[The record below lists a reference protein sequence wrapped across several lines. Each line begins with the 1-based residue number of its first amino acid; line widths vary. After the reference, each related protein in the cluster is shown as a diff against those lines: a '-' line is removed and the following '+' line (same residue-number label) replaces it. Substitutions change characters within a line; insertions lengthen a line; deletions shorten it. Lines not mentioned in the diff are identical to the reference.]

1 MKKNYKKILAGIMSC
16 MLIIANVSP
25 VMAEDDT
32 SIVQDI
38 TTDDSHEITID
49 LDELNSTEVIKE
61 ITSEEIKDVST
72 EEVTDFS
79 EEDTEEISEEE
90 IKEDISTEEVTSEEV
105 ITEEENTEV
114 ITEEIVNETVSTEE
128 EVTEF
133 ITFDHY
139 FSNIDTS
146 LVNTSDLMI
155 QTNDSSIFTKN
166 TNVISNYDDVYII
179 SCDSVEEARYVYSYY
194 VDKVSF
200 ISDMSNVF
208 SLTDEETED
217 IADLSD
223 VNTDSEDAIAQL
235 NEISTKSYEG
245 YIALIDTGSDATN
258 RLSVFDDNGF
268 DENGHGT
275 SMYNYI
281 KEEAPDAKI
290 LSIKAFDGKSSNVA
304 NIYAAIRLAID
315 SNVSIINL
323 SFSGLDIESN
333 VIIKDIINEALD
345 KGITVIGA
353 AGNAGSNAKYYI
365 PGCIDKAIIAGA
377 CDSTGTRLSI
387 SNYGSTVDYYID
399 SDSTSE
405 AAARLSGIIYSN
417 KELISANRVF
427 ILDIDDDGVQTFIDE
442 DSNFYTEN
450 TTYAIVYDGH
460 TYEVPE
466 WLPFNVEL
474 TGECSKTN
482 YRGDIKFPKAYINN
496 AETNINDPDSPCNGN
511 YIECGSFFNI
521 GTVSL
526 NSKWG
531 SYDTNFNQYKNLEL
545 VTNNATISKAGNSYS
560 GDGLGYSAWC
570 CNAHKVFNKGTGT
583 FYTGLVKP
591 ANATITTY
599 GTNGKK
605 ITLANSDV
613 KSSNTIA
620 DYVVKDGYLYVPY
633 IKTMHRFTS
642 SQAQSLGFLAYV
654 KIKLTKEVPYFFAL
668 EKTTQGKYLANNV
681 TFDISV
687 AKASK
692 GTADEVASIT
702 NWTNRKFSNT
712 YAYTGLWTGWYY
724 NFATSKSN
732 NSTDKS
738 VYKDIR
744 KYTSGSSTARTE
756 AISFTADKTYS
767 INPQDGIALTY
778 LGKYPEGTKL
788 YVKITENWPN
798 ENDAQAIEGNKSVK
812 INSEDYVKDLK
823 TYTFLI
829 DDSYNSPEA
838 AIDYAKSTNNTYFW
852 IKNGQTTYSKTN
864 SGSAIWN
871 NKKNNTYNVDVVK
884 VTAPGYENYV
894 KDNPNYSLNGTTY
907 DLFKLV
913 NNKETYIHTYK
924 FDSNGATKEF
934 DITDY
939 MNQNSAGE
947 ILNTTF
953 RLRETKAGKGYA
965 LDDSNID
972 FVVTKND
979 KSITKTVEDMPEGD
993 PFTIILQKHNSYTG
1007 TNITTMDDVKM
1018 SFKATYYPA
1027 TIPTDINKCLRYSSL
1042 SKLTTGISHTY
1053 EATIEQFNKKT
1064 ITIDEEDFNST
1075 WTEGFPY
1082 GYLVIEEFS
1091 APEGYLKS
1099 KDYILTIGSDTINL
1113 NSKPVFI
1120 LAEVGQY
1127 YINNN
1132 NQVKALSV
1140 QSITVTNSDGYDGKL
1155 QTAITDNNTNS
1166 QIGNALL
1173 DTQTIN
1179 DKVWYWGIPEGEKI
1193 TISGELI
1200 DLDKYLEDGTKVVVA
1215 TASQEVTVDSYSKT
1229 KDTTQVVDLV
1239 YTFNK
1244 SKNPEGHR
1252 LTAVTKIAASNG
1264 ATIVEDNSAWLT
1276 CPMDEIED
1284 TIVKSETIYYPS
1296 GKTTAHSA
1304 ATGIKSM
1311 GKRSSTR
1318 IMDWFNI
1325 NNLVVGKDYTIIA
1338 KVMERTDKGTG
1349 VPFKSDGKEVVNKIN
1364 LSVSANGVV
1373 TATDVT
1379 DPTNPIN
1386 LTCDFTVDQYNT
1398 QLVKGKVKL
1407 EIFVNAED
1415 VEDKTTT
1422 VFENLYMGD
1431 EETGKLL
1438 IAHDDI
1444 DDAAQQVHF
1453 MKIETDLVDSSYA
1466 LGDEDSVG
1474 VKKVDDKLTD
1484 RITLTKIAAPYDG
1497 DGINKD
1503 TVITIEGVLKDK
1515 STGEDYQYEDGS
1527 KITADG
1533 VLTITK
1539 TGVSATG
1546 DIDANNIK
1554 LTLDADT
1561 HTYSGT
1567 IDLVYTFDSS
1577 KFEKLTLV
1585 SFVRATVT
1593 NDSNEVV
1600 PIAIHDDINDLRE
1613 AVNYTRL
1620 GTQFND
1626 RTTDVDVPVTGLTTT
1641 YDRVLVENL
1650 VYGKTYTVTG
1660 AIQRKDMEGNHL
1672 GALQDENGN
1681 DVVVSAVVTVD
1692 DEGNVTAP
1700 EAENLQFT
1708 KDDDNKTVSGTLD
1721 LYFSI
1726 DTTKLQG
1733 EDIVAFETL
1742 SHKGIVI
1749 DFHTNIKDENQTI
1762 HVPKG
1767 GTTAIDKDTQD
1778 KVATVKEDAD
1788 TTISDKVSLE
1798 NLSNGHTYYVYGK
1811 LMDKETNSELLV
1823 NGNIVTSKCIFK
1835 VNDDGEV
1842 EIIEG
1847 SNEYEFTK
1855 NENDTVSGYI
1865 TLDFT
1870 FSTKDCAN
1878 KDVVVFEYGYYV
1890 KDVNKINELT
1900 DDDIIFVEDDIT
1912 NKDQSVHFTDIKTL
1926 ATDDTYKGHIGLVNE
1941 ISTLTEKSMLY
1952 NLSYG
1957 QTYDV
1962 TATLVDKYTG
1972 EDILQDGQKIQRTA
1986 TITISDDGQTV
1997 TAVDK
2002 ADNTIEFVVGD
2013 IVTDDDNDTLDMFVE
2028 IPMTF
2033 DSTVVAGKTT
2043 VVYEDLEH
2051 KDVTV
2056 RVHREQEDIDEQ
2068 IHYYKLTILKT
2079 GLKDAINAKFT
2090 ATHNNEVVYFNKI
2103 EDGLYYVAPEATD
2116 TTVTIVNPNK
2126 DGVLVINGFNE
2137 GKYVFTEVQTENG
2150 LNLMSSTFTAE
2161 FTPTSFENGLLYE
2174 FKLITKDKTTVIEKD
2189 SEETPN
2195 AVTVGIKNNEVV
2207 TLHTGGSGIGGFLMM
2222 SILLIMLAASLL
2234 IYKKKKMHLFK
2245 YFVLFAISA
2254 IVILPTA
2261 TKAYAEEP
2269 TNTVVDDDNDDADV
2283 DIYNVKGDK
2292 APIIDET
2299 QKCKLVVN
2307 YYDDLDATKPIA
2319 RATFA
2324 IYKVAD
2330 IDTYGG
2336 YTSLVK
2342 GIDFSKAPGNEEQ
2355 YCSDAYIATIE
2366 QNIKPEAVI
2375 FTDANG
2381 HFDQELPMGLYVV
2394 REIKPAEHHINSK
2407 PFLVQLPTIA
2417 ADADGNYLVNN
2428 KGEMYWEYE
2437 ITAMPKSNPAG
2448 DISVKK
2454 LVKGNAGEET
2464 RDFTFKFEWDAK
2476 GEFEYHKYKVGS
2488 NEELDHGE
2496 NELLASGESVTLKH
2510 NERVVVKNLPAG
2522 TKYKV
2527 TETEAN
2533 KDGYVT
2539 GYVNETGSIVRFEE
2553 IDCTVTNERNTNKT
2567 GDVFSPTLMYSLI
2580 GLAILSLAVMIIVI
2594 RKKKTTNTE
2603 E

>member
-1 MKKNYKKILAGIMSC
+1 MS
-16 MLIIANVSP
+16 
-25 VMAEDDT
+25 E
-32 SIVQDI
+32 
-38 TTDDSHEITID
+38 
-49 LDELNSTEVIKE
+49 
-61 ITSEEIKDVST
+61 
-72 EEVTDFS
+72 
-79 EEDTEEISEEE
+79 
-90 IKEDISTEEVTSEEV
+90 
-105 ITEEENTEV
+105 
-114 ITEEIVNETVSTEE
+114 
-128 EVTEF
+128 
-133 ITFDHY
+133 
-139 FSNIDTS
+139 
-146 LVNTSDLMI
+146 
-155 QTNDSSIFTKN
+155 
-166 TNVISNYDDVYII
+166 
-179 SCDSVEEARYVYSYY
+179 
-194 VDKVSF
+194 
-200 ISDMSNVF
+200 
-208 SLTDEETED
+208 
-217 IADLSD
+217 
-223 VNTDSEDAIAQL
+223 
-235 NEISTKSYEG
+235 
-245 YIALIDTGSDATN
+245 
-258 RLSVFDDNGF
+258 
-268 DENGHGT
+268 
-275 SMYNYI
+275 
-281 KEEAPDAKI
+281 
-290 LSIKAFDGKSSNVA
+290 
-304 NIYAAIRLAID
+304 
-315 SNVSIINL
+315 
-323 SFSGLDIESN
+323 
-333 VIIKDIINEALD
+333 
-345 KGITVIGA
+345 
-353 AGNAGSNAKYYI
+353 
-365 PGCIDKAIIAGA
+365 
-377 CDSTGTRLSI
+377 
-387 SNYGSTVDYYID
+387 
-399 SDSTSE
+399 
-405 AAARLSGIIYSN
+405 
-417 KELISANRVF
+417 
-427 ILDIDDDGVQTFIDE
+427 
-442 DSNFYTEN
+442 
-450 TTYAIVYDGH
+450 
-460 TYEVPE
+460 
-466 WLPFNVEL
+466 
-474 TGECSKTN
+474 
-482 YRGDIKFPKAYINN
+482 
-496 AETNINDPDSPCNGN
+496 
-511 YIECGSFFNI
+511 
-521 GTVSL
+521 
-526 NSKWG
+526 
-531 SYDTNFNQYKNLEL
+531 
-545 VTNNATISKAGNSYS
+545 
-560 GDGLGYSAWC
+560 
-570 CNAHKVFNKGTGT
+570 
-583 FYTGLVKP
+583 
-591 ANATITTY
+591 
-599 GTNGKK
+599 
-605 ITLANSDV
+605 
-613 KSSNTIA
+613 
-620 DYVVKDGYLYVPY
+620 
-633 IKTMHRFTS
+633 
-642 SQAQSLGFLAYV
+642 
-654 KIKLTKEVPYFFAL
+654 
-668 EKTTQGKYLANNV
+668 
-681 TFDISV
+681 
-687 AKASK
+687 
-692 GTADEVASIT
+692 
-702 NWTNRKFSNT
+702 
-712 YAYTGLWTGWYY
+712 
-724 NFATSKSN
+724 
-732 NSTDKS
+732 
-738 VYKDIR
+738 
-744 KYTSGSSTARTE
+744 
-756 AISFTADKTYS
+756 
-767 INPQDGIALTY
+767 
-778 LGKYPEGTKL
+778 
-788 YVKITENWPN
+788 
-798 ENDAQAIEGNKSVK
+798 
-812 INSEDYVKDLK
+812 
-823 TYTFLI
+823 
-829 DDSYNSPEA
+829 
-838 AIDYAKSTNNTYFW
+838 
-852 IKNGQTTYSKTN
+852 
-864 SGSAIWN
+864 
-871 NKKNNTYNVDVVK
+871 
-884 VTAPGYENYV
+884 
-894 KDNPNYSLNGTTY
+894 
-907 DLFKLV
+907 
-913 NNKETYIHTYK
+913 
-924 FDSNGATKEF
+924 
-934 DITDY
+934 
-939 MNQNSAGE
+939 
-947 ILNTTF
+947 
-953 RLRETKAGKGYA
+953 
-965 LDDSNID
+965 
-972 FVVTKND
+972 
-979 KSITKTVEDMPEGD
+979 
-993 PFTIILQKHNSYTG
+993 
-1007 TNITTMDDVKM
+1007 
-1018 SFKATYYPA
+1018 
-1027 TIPTDINKCLRYSSL
+1027 
-1042 SKLTTGISHTY
+1042 
-1053 EATIEQFNKKT
+1053 
-1064 ITIDEEDFNST
+1064 
-1075 WTEGFPY
+1075 
-1082 GYLVIEEFS
+1082 
-1091 APEGYLKS
+1091 
-1099 KDYILTIGSDTINL
+1099 
-1113 NSKPVFI
+1113 KPVF
-1120 LAEVGQY
+1120 
-1127 YINNN
+1127 
-1132 NQVKALSV
+1132 ALTSYGV
-1140 QSITVTNSDGYDGKL
+1140 YANIDGEAVEYKSGDITVTSSDGYDLKVSTTL
-1155 QTAITDNNTNS
+1155 KSDDTNTN
-1166 QIGNALL
+1166 IGTLTT
-1173 DTQTIN
+1173 DTQSVT
-1179 DKVWYWGIPEGEKI
+1179 DTVWYWNIPSGETLK
-1193 TISGELI
+1193 ISGELI
-1200 DLDKYLEDGTKVVVA
+1200 DLDEYIKSGTKKVVA
-1215 TASQEVTVDSYSKT
+1215 TASTEVTTSDYYTAKNDADS
-1229 KDTTQVVDLV
+1229 TTLT
-1239 YTFNK
+1239 YTFNT
-1244 SKNPEGHR
+1244 SSNPEGHR
-1252 LTAVTKIAASNG
+1252 LTAVTTVKSSADIEVKKDNDAFLKLSGEAAVMN
-1264 ATIVEDNSAWLT
+1264 A
-1276 CPMDEIED
+1276 
-1284 TIVKSETIYYPS
+1284 IVKSETLYYPS

-1304 ATGIKSM
+1304 ATGIKTM

-1338 KVMERTDKGTG
+1338 KVMERTGKGTG

-1379 DPTNPIN
+1379 DPANPIS

-1474 VKKVDDKLTD
+1474 VKRVDDKLTD
-1484 RITLTKIAAPYDG
+1484 RITLTKIAAPYEG

-1503 TVITIEGVLKDK
+1503 TVIKIEGVLKDK

-1539 TGVSATG
+1539 TGISVTG
-1546 DIDANNIK
+1546 ALDANNIK

-1585 SFVRATVT
+1585 SFVRAIVT
-1593 NDSNEVV
+1593 NSSNENI
-1600 PIAIHDDINDLRE
+1600 PIAVHDDINDLRE
-1613 AVNYTRL
+1613 AVNYTRI

-1626 RTTDVDVPVTGLTTT
+1626 RTTDADVPVTGLTTT

-1733 EDIVAFETL
+1733 EDIVAFETI

-1823 NGNIVTSKCIFK
+1823 DDNIVTSKCIFK
-1835 VNDDGEV
+1835 IADDGKV

-1847 SNEYEFTK
+1847 SSEYEFTT
-1855 NENDTVSGYI
+1855 NENDSVSGYI

-1878 KDVVVFEYGYYV
+1878 KDIVVFEYGYYV
-1890 KDVNKINELT
+1890 KDVDKIDELT

-1962 TATLVDKYTG
+1962 IATLVDKYTG
-1972 EDILQDGQKIQRTA
+1972 KDLLQDGQKIQRTA
-1986 TITISDDGQTV
+1986 TITISDDGQIV

-2013 IVTDDDNDTLDMFVE
+2013 IVTDDNNDTLDMFVE

-2090 ATHNNEVVYFNKI
+2090 ATHNDEVVYFNKV

-2116 TTVTIVNPNK
+2116 TTITIVNPNK
-2126 DGVLVINGFNE
+2126 DGELVINGFNE

-2161 FTPTSFENGLLYE
+2161 FTPTSPENGLLYE
-2174 FKLITKDKTTVIEKD
+2174 FKITTKDKVTVIEKD

-2234 IYKKKKMHLFK
+2234 IFKKKKMHLFK

-2269 TNTVVDDDNDDADV
+2269 TNTVVDDDNDADV
-2283 DIYNVKGDK
+2283 DVYNVKGEK

-2299 QKCKLVVN
+2299 QKCKLIVN

-2342 GIDFSKAPGNEEQ
+2342 DIDFSKAPGNEEQ

-2366 QNIKPEAVI
+2366 ENIKPEAVI
-2375 FTDANG
+2375 FTNAEG
-2381 HFDQELPMGLYVV
+2381 HFEQELPMGLYVV

-2488 NEELDHGE
+2488 NEELDLGE

-2522 TKYKV
+2522 TQYKV

-2539 GYVNETGSIVRFEE
+2539 GYVNETGSVVRFEE